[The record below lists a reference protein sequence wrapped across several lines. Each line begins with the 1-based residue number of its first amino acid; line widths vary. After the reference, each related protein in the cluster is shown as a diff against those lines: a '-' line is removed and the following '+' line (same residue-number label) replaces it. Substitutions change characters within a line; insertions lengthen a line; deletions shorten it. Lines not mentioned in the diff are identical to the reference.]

1 MNNKSAKP
9 SPKTT
14 NAPVHTAR
22 LGRIQAAVWANP
34 NGEGRTFYNVTI
46 TRGYKEEGS
55 DEWKDS
61 DSFGRDDLPL
71 VAKVAD
77 MAHTWIFQKL
87 AEKSE

>member
-1 MNNKSAKP
+1 MNPKSAK
-9 SPKTT
+9 SSSKTS
-14 NAPVHTAR
+14 NAPVHTVR
-22 LGRIQAAVWANP
+22 LGRIQAAVWAN
-34 NGEGRTFYNVTI
+34 NGDNRTFYNVTI
-46 TRGYKEEGS
+46 TRSYKEEGS
-55 DEWKDS
+55 DDWKDS